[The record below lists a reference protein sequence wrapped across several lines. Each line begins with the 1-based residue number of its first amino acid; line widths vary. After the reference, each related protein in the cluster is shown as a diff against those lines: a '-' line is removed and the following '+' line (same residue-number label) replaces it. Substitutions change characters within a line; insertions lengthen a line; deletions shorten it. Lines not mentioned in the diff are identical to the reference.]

1 MKFCTKI
8 LLSLV
13 AMIALMLALTACSSA
28 EEGAPAAP
36 AAQQA
41 APTAAPAAAAPAPAP
56 TSTPPP
62 AVPKIAEPQEVAAT
76 LRPPESTAKKGGY
89 MNYGW
94 VASPPHLDLHQSGT
108 TNNCTP
114 QCPLYDLL
122 VMNDPTDQARSI
134 INAGLAHSWEVSGDG
149 KDFTFKLREGVKF
162 HDGADMT
169 SVDVKATF
177 DRIIFPPDHV
187 NSRRETLFTS
197 VDSVEA
203 PDDYTVVFMLR
214 EPRPADYIL
223 QSIAS
228 GFNVIVRKQTL
239 DDSGSDLRQIPD
251 YPGTGPFKYVS
262 HIDAEEWRTEK
273 FPDYWNPELPYLDG
287 INTFHICAF
296 CQQLVAAFVS
306 NKIDYARGIDPKTWQ
321 EWQTSPPEGTTTV
334 RFPQTTVIAT
344 FLNQANEGPMS
355 DVRVRKA
362 IHTVIDRDAIIAG
375 AKDISPMS
383 PGFGFIFK
391 FSEFAASEDELRMRQ
406 GNAATA
412 DKGPEIELAKQ
423 ILADA
428 GYGDGIKD
436 LRIRYTNGAYSQ
448 VWGPMVAQMAGDIGI
463 EMEQVPSEY
472 PIWIETTEAG
482 DFDLSVGP
490 VVFPFGDPSSY
501 LRTWYG
507 CDGPTNFGKFCDEE
521 VDALIDRIDSELD
534 PVVRKKLVT
543 EIDLLLEERVPF
555 APLSWEEFTDAF
567 YLYVKGHAV
576 GGSIGLYNAERR
588 GTWWLDR

>member
-1 MKFCTKI
+1 MKRYIKT
-8 LLSLV
+8 LLPIT
-13 AMIALMLALTACSSA
+13 AILALVLAAIACSSA
-28 EEGAPAAP
+28 DEAAPAAP

-41 APTAAPAAAAPAPAP
+41 APAAPTAAPAAVSAP

-62 AVPKIAEPQEVAAT
+62 SVPKVAEPQEADAT
-76 LRPPESTAKKGGY
+76 LGPPESNAKRGGFL
-89 MNYGW
+89 NYGW

-134 INAGLAHSWEVSGDG
+134 INAGLAHSWEVSSDG

-169 SVDVKATF
+169 SADVKATF

-187 NSRRETLFTS
+187 SSRRQTLFTS
-197 VDSVEA
+197 VESVEA
-203 PDDYTVVFMLR
+203 PDDFTVSFMLKEAR
-214 EPRPADYIL
+214 SAGYIL

-239 DDSGSDLRQIPD
+239 DDSGSDLRKIPD
-251 YPGTGPFKYVS
+251 YPGTGPFRYVS

-296 CQQLVAAFVS
+296 CQQLVAAFIA
-306 NKIDYARGIDPKTWQ
+306 NQIDYARGIDPKTWL

-334 RFPQTTVIAT
+334 RFPQTTVIAA
-344 FLNQANEGPMS
+344 FINQANEGPLQ

-362 IHTVIDRDAIIAG
+362 IHTVIDRDAIIEG

-391 FSEFAASEDELRMRQ
+391 FSEFAASEEELRMRQ
-406 GNAATA
+406 GNATTTE
-412 DKGPEIELAKQ
+412 KGPEIELAKQ
-423 ILADA
+423 ILEDA
-428 GYGDGIKD
+428 GYADGIKG
-436 LRIRYTNGAYSQ
+436 LRIRYTNNAYSQ
-448 VWGPMVAQMAGDIGI
+448 VWGPMVAQMIGDIGI
-463 EMEQVPSEY
+463 EVEQVPSEY
-472 PIWIETTEAG
+472 PIWIETTESG
-482 DFDLSVGP
+482 DYDISVGP
-490 VVFPFGDPSSY
+490 VAFPFGDPSSY

-521 VDALIDRIDSELD
+521 VDSLIDQIDSELD
-534 PVVRKKLVT
+534 PVARKKLVT
-543 EIDLLLEERVPF
+543 EVDLLLEERVPF
-555 APLSWEEFTDAF
+555 APLSWEEFTDAH
-567 YLYVKGHAV
+567 YVYVKGHAV

-588 GTWWLDR
+588 GTWWLDK